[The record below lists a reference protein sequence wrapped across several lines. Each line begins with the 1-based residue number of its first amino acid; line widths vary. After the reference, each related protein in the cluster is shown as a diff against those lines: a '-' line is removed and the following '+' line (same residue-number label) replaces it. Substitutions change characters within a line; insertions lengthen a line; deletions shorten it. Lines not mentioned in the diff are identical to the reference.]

1 MNDFGELLYESKT
14 DSNGNSYLFI
24 IIGIALI
31 VGSNFIYAKTMVMIF
46 GVVFILIGL
55 YLFLFKRNERI
66 SIFEHAI
73 ILTIKGQEL
82 VIDKEKINKIT
93 YEEIKVRRSP
103 VVHYYPVLML
113 KNENKVLIN
122 KAFNSV
128 VNKDF
133 EKVMK
138 SYV

>member
-14 DSNGNSYLFI
+14 DSNSNSYVFV

-31 VGSNFIYAKTMVMIF
+31 VGSNFIYAKTMLMIF
-46 GVVFILIGL
+46 GIVFVLIGL
-55 YLFLFKRNERI
+55 YLFLFKRKEKI
-66 SIFEHAI
+66 SIYENAI
-73 ILTIKGQEL
+73 ILTLKGQEL
-82 VIDKEKINKIT
+82 VIDKEEINKID

-103 VVHYYPVLML
+103 VVSYYPVLML
-113 KNENKVLIN
+113 KNQNQVLIN

-133 EKVMK
+133 QKVLK
-138 SYV
+138 SYI